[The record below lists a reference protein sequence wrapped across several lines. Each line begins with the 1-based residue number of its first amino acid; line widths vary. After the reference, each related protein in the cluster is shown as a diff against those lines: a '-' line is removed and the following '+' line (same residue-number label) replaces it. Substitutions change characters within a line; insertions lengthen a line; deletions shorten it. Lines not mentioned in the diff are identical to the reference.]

1 MFRKRKTWNPRQK
14 TSPPPPPLDH
24 SSEISTTQDSCCTI
38 DHYELSKPISLSILE
53 PFKLQ
58 VATGFIE
65 SFLFLPYQRTSIEAS
80 MKRPP
85 IWIWFWK
92 WLPKFLRTFTQLTGS
107 VCGWDEGI
115 QNHNQWLKE
124 IEKRW

>member
-1 MFRKRKTWNPRQK
+1 MERGSIANKPQLNTKKCLGRGKPETLSRK
-14 TSPPPPPLDH
+14 PPPPPPDH
-24 SSEISTTQDSCCTI
+24 LSEISTTQDSCCTI
-38 DHYELSKPISLSILE
+38 DHYELSKPISLIILE

-85 IWIWFWK
+85 I
-92 WLPKFLRTFTQLTGS
+92 
-107 VCGWDEGI
+107 
-115 QNHNQWLKE
+115 
-124 IEKRW
+124 